1 VKRAQKAYT
10 GRMTN
15 SFDLRDTLPYSPEPS
30 NDAFVMLK
38 FSIQALRG
46 VFMTVRLAL
55 TIAALAGLGISAF
68 PAAGMSETRILSL
81 GGDAPGFWDPSAES
95 RCCSS
100 GESTLALGPFQ
111 EQPATST
118 PTDWKTE
125 VQAPPAADAIA
136 RDSGAGGGA
145 NQRPN
150 AAADVA
156 APAVA
161 TDPGTGDLAARV
173 AAPPQS
179 GLGRILSAVIDL
191 GSKR

>member
-125 VQAPPAADAIA
+125 VQAPPAADATA
-136 RDSGAGGGA
+136 PSGGGA